1 MDFRL
6 NSDQTDIRDGVRSY
20 CDKRLAVEH
29 LSDFEGDL
37 DRAFWREL
45 AELGVFGLRSPEAE
59 GGLGLGMVEAVV
71 VFAELGRRLAP
82 GPTIWTH
89 MAAGLVEGAG
99 EGEVVV
105 GGIDCTRP
113 SSESHLVESLDSLDV
128 LLVLRED
135 GVEQIAANRVES
147 EPAVGRFDPLT
158 PVSVVPELP
167 EGERVGDAE
176 LVTSMLREGAVLSAA
191 QMLGIATATLDLANG
206 YAKSREQFGRPIGGF
221 QAIKHMLAD
230 MYSRQEVARAAVY
243 AAGAT
248 FDNPGVGDVSHAT
261 SAAKLTCGEA
271 AMKNSR
277 TCIQIHG
284 GMGYT
289 WEVPAH
295 YYLKRCWLLENSFG
309 TKDAHADVLAT
320 LIAESL

>member
-6 NSDQTDIRDGVRSY
+6 SDDQTALRDGLRAF
-20 CDKRLAVEH
+20 CEGRLSFDR
-29 LSDFEGDL
+29 LSGFEGEL
-37 DRAFWREL
+37 DRGFWREL
-45 AELGVFGLRSPEAE
+45 AEMGVFGLRQAE
-59 GGLGLGMVEAVV
+59 VDGGSGLGMAEAVV

-82 GPTIWTH
+82 GPTMWTY
-89 MAAGLVEGAG
+89 MSAGLIEGAA

-113 SSESHLVESLDSLDV
+113 TEEPYFVESLESLDV

-135 GVEQIAANRVES
+135 GAEQIPAGQVEA
-147 EPAVGRFDPLT
+147 EPTVGAFDPLT
-158 PVSVVPELP
+158 PVSVVHELP
-167 EGERVGDAE
+167 PGEPVGDAD
-176 LVTSMLREGAVLSAA
+176 LVRKFRREGAVLSAA
-191 QMLGIATATLDLANG
+191 QMLGMSETTLDLAND

-230 MYSRQEVARAAVY
+230 MYCRQEVARAAVL

-248 FDNPGVGDVSHAT
+248 LDTPEVGDVEHAA

-271 AMKNSR
+271 AMKNAR
-277 TCIQIHG
+277 ACIQIHG

-295 YYLKRCWLLENSFG
+295 YYLKRSWILENSFG
-309 TKDAHADVLAT
+309 TSDDHAEVLAS